1 MEFDELLI
9 TTGVDALVR
18 LVKEKQ
24 RVELT
29 DASSQLNIPQETIED
44 WARVLE
50 EESILR
56 IEYRL
61 AKVYL
66 TWVKPTEDEVAT
78 ETKSF
83 YEEKKGIQEEI
94 GQIREKSSAGS
105 AELEALNKSFSAF
118 YSKISGR
125 MAELEKKISSAPG
138 SGATSESV
146 IAKYR
151 EELASM
157 EARLQESRGILQ
169 SAKAEIGGA
178 GVGKEKIST
187 GELLARAEKS
197 NAELVALRESM
208 ETLRRKAGDGQK
220 EDVVLPPIKDIR
232 KKMEEM
238 QRDFASLRSRNAQL
252 RQDMLSLQESTET
265 LGSVMETIMGEEEKV
280 ESLRKQMND
289 LSTEAERLV
298 KSANTVAASVK
309 RDADVVDR
317 VGDSINV
324 AKGILKRFPSQEKVL
339 AELDKLKADED
350 ALAEKNEAA
359 MTLLEAAGG
368 KQVTQ
373 RELTDTMAKMEDR
386 MTQVKRD
393 MDALELALEDEKNTY
408 LTFQKIKERVVPAVE
423 SYGRELDAMEQ
434 RVSKIREEGKAQLES
449 MVTEAQRMKSTLRG
463 TELGEVLRAAE
474 ELKEKRRMLEEIKTA
489 LEDMDNMSGNINKRI
504 TLLAREAALLEIRTG
519 GEGAGSGGDE
529 GGGTAE
535 AKRKELRSQ
544 MELTKEEELE
554 FRAKREELKKLIQKL
569 WEQ

>member
-339 AELDKLKADED
+339 AELDKLKEEED

>member
-18 LVKEKQ
+18 LVKERQ

-66 TWVKPTEDEVAT
+66 TWVKPTEEEVQT
-78 ETKSF
+78 EARSF

-105 AELEALNKSFSAF
+105 AELDALNKSFSAF
-118 YSKISGR
+118 YDRISGR
-125 MAELEKKISSAPG
+125 MAELDKKISSAPG
-138 SGATSESV
+138 SGATSEGA

-151 EELASM
+151 EEVAGM
-157 EARLQESRGILQ
+157 ESRLQEARRALEN
-169 SAKAEIGGA
+169 ARVEIRGA
-178 GVGKEKIST
+178 GVGKEAVST
-187 GELLARAEKS
+187 GELLARVEKS
-197 NAELVALRESM
+197 NAELVALRDSM
-208 ETLRRKAGDGQK
+208 ESLRRKAGEGQK
-220 EDVVLPPIKDIR
+220 DEVALPSVKDIR

-238 QRDFASLRSRNAQL
+238 QRDFAALRSKNAQL

-280 ESLRKQMND
+280 DDLRKQMAG
-289 LSTEAERLV
+289 LSAEAERLV
-298 KSANTVAASVK
+298 KSANSIAASVK

-324 AKGILKRFPSQEKVL
+324 AKGILRRFPSQEKVL
-339 AELDKLKADED
+339 QELDKLRADED

-373 RELTDTMAKMEDR
+373 RELTDTMAKMEDQ
-386 MTQVKRD
+386 MVQVKRD
-393 MDALELALEDEKNTY
+393 MDALELALGDEKNTY
-408 LTFQKIKERVVPAVE
+408 LTFQKIKEKVVPAVE
-423 SYGRELDAMEQ
+423 SYERELDAMEQ
-434 RVSKIREEGKAQLES
+434 RVLKIRGGQGSAGKHGH
-449 MVTEAQRMKSTLRG
+449 RG
-463 TELGEVLRAAE
+463 AEDEDRA
-474 ELKEKRRMLEEIKTA
+474 RR
-489 LEDMDNMSGNINKRI
+489 D
-504 TLLAREAALLEIRTG
+504 RTG
-519 GEGAGSGGDE
+519 RGAQGRRGAQGEKAH
-529 GGGTAE
+529 A
-535 AKRKELRSQ
+535 
-544 MELTKEEELE
+544 
-554 FRAKREELKKLIQKL
+554 
-569 WEQ
+569 